1 MNRLQDILN
10 EMSESKFYKKIKVH
24 FGAKTKEETSY
35 LEQHYNKKLQV
46 LKHSLTAEKEH
57 LKNIF
62 AAKKEEDIELA
73 KL

>member
-35 LEQHYNKKLQV
+35 LE
-46 LKHSLTAEKEH
+46 
-57 LKNIF
+57 
-62 AAKKEEDIELA
+62 
-73 KL
+73 